1 MGEDSKK
8 QQLALIIE
16 LEKKELEKQEREA
29 ALNAIESFIYEKK
42 DKLYEEGGFSETAT
56 DEEKETIQAALSEAE
71 DWLWDVEEPTAKI
84 YNEKLAE
91 LEKLCSKWLA
101 RAREFKDRPKILKS
115 FEEQFNSTKH
125 ILADIT
131 KNNEKLP
138 EDDRPFTDKEIET
151 LEKKYEEIVN
161 WKNETLAKQK
171 EMKDTE
177 EPVMTYEK
185 CFKKSEELRRE
196 ADYVIRKAKSWR
208 PKPKKKEEDKKDES
222 KSDEKTEEKAED
234 DKSEEKEQQNEEDKS
249 EETTTTDKPTEEQV
263 THD

>member
-1 MGEDSKK
+1 MG
-8 QQLALIIE
+8 
-16 LEKKELEKQEREA
+16 
-29 ALNAIESFIYEKK
+29 
-42 DKLYEEGGFSETAT
+42 ETAT
-56 DEEKETIQAALSEAE
+56 QEEKDEVSKVLGEAE

-84 YNEKLAE
+84 YNEKLSE
-91 LEKLCSKWLA
+91 LEKLTAKWLN
-101 RAREFKDRPKILKS
+101 RAKELKDRPKILKS
-115 FEEQFNSTKH
+115 FEEQFNATKH
-125 ILADIT
+125 IIADVK
-131 KNNEKLP
+131 KNNEKMP

-234 DKSEEKEQQNEEDKS
+234 EEQQNNEEKSEEN
-249 EETTTTDKPTEEQV
+249 TTTDKPTEEEV
-263 THD
+263 THDSA